1 MDIYVA
7 VDKAIDEVFKND
19 RYVLNL
25 YQLASSLRLK
35 RDDMSEFLHSSVAQ
49 ELKELVLQLDE
60 YLKGGRDSHH
70 QQLREAYGHIP
81 KPKARKI
88 KTYLYGILQDAVRYQ
103 HERRPGRRKKGS
115 K

>member
-25 YQLASSLRLK
+25 YKLATTLRLK
-35 RDDMSEFLHSSVAQ
+35 RDDMSEFLHSSVAG
-49 ELKELVLQLDE
+49 ELKNLVLELDE

-88 KTYLYGILQDAVRYQ
+88 RNYFYTMIQDAYRY
-103 HERRPGRRKKGS
+103 ERERKPGRKKA
-115 K
+115 

>member
-25 YQLASSLRLK
+25 YKLATTLRLK
-35 RDDMSEFLHSSVAQ
+35 RDDMSEFLHSSVAG
-49 ELKELVLQLDE
+49 ELKNLVLELDE

-88 KTYLYGILQDAVRYQ
+88 RNYLYGMIMDAYRY
-103 HERRPGRRKKGS
+103 ERDRKPGRKKA
-115 K
+115 

>member
-1 MDIYVA
+1 LDIYVA

-25 YQLASSLRLK
+25 YKLATTLRLK
-35 RDDMSEFLHSSVAQ
+35 RDDMSEFLHSSVAG
-49 ELKELVLQLDE
+49 ELKNLVLELDE

-70 QQLREAYGHIP
+70 QQLREAYGHIS

-88 KTYLYGILQDAVRYQ
+88 RNYLYGMIQDAYRY
-103 HERRPGRRKKGS
+103 ERDRKPGRKKA
-115 K
+115 

>member
-1 MDIYVA
+1 MEIYEA

-25 YQLASSLRLK
+25 YQLAKTLRLK
-35 RDDMSEFLHSSVAQ
+35 RDDMSEFLHSSVAG
-49 ELKELVLQLDE
+49 ELKNLVLESDE

-88 KTYLYGILQDAVRYQ
+88 RNYLYGMIMDAYRY
-103 HERRPGRRKKGS
+103 ERD
-115 K
+115 

>member
-25 YQLASSLRLK
+25 YQLATGLRLK
-35 RDDMSEFLHSSVAQ
+35 RKDMSEFLHSSVAG
-49 ELKELVLQLDE
+49 ELKNLVLELDE

-88 KTYLYGILQDAVRYQ
+88 RNYFYGMIQDAYRY
-103 HERRPGRRKKGS
+103 ERDRKPGRKKA
-115 K
+115 

>member
-7 VDKAIDEVFKND
+7 VDKAIDEVFEND
-19 RYVLNL
+19 RFVLNL
-25 YQLASSLRLK
+25 YQLATSMRLK
-35 RDDMSEFLHSSVAQ
+35 RNDMSEFLHSSVAG
-49 ELKELVLQLDE
+49 ELKNLVLELDE

-88 KTYLYGILQDAVRYQ
+88 RNYLYGMIMDAYRY
-103 HERRPGRRKKGS
+103 ERDRKPGRKKA
-115 K
+115 

>member
-25 YQLASSLRLK
+25 YKLATTLRLK
-35 RDDMSEFLHSSVAQ
+35 RDDMSEFLHSSVAG
-49 ELKELVLQLDE
+49 ELKNLVLELDE

-70 QQLREAYGHIP
+70 QQLREAYGHIS

-88 KTYLYGILQDAVRYQ
+88 RNYLYGMIQDAYRY
-103 HERRPGRRKKGS
+103 ERYRKTGRKKA
-115 K
+115 

>member
-25 YQLASSLRLK
+25 YKLATTLRLK
-35 RDDMSEFLHSSVAQ
+35 RDDMSEFLHSSVAG
-49 ELKELVLQLDE
+49 ELKNLVLELDE

-70 QQLREAYGHIP
+70 QQLREAYGHIS

-88 KTYLYGILQDAVRYQ
+88 RNYLYGMIQDLSLI
-103 HERRPGRRKKGS
+103 HI
-115 K
+115 

>member
-25 YQLASSLRLK
+25 YQLATGLRLK
-35 RDDMSEFLHSSVAQ
+35 RKDMSEFLHSSVAG
-49 ELKELVLQLDE
+49 ELKNLVLELDE

-70 QQLREAYGHIP
+70 QQLREAYGHIS

-88 KTYLYGILQDAVRYQ
+88 RNYLYGMIQDAYRY
-103 HERRPGRRKKGS
+103 ERDRKPGRKKA
-115 K
+115 

>member
-1 MDIYVA
+1 MDIYEA

-25 YQLASSLRLK
+25 YQLATTLRLK
-35 RDDMSEFLHSSVAQ
+35 RNDMSEFLHSSVAG
-49 ELKELVLQLDE
+49 ELKNTVLELDE

-88 KTYLYGILQDAVRYQ
+88 RNYLYGMIQDAYRY
-103 HERRPGRRKKGS
+103 ERDRKPGRKKA
-115 K
+115 

>member
-19 RYVLNL
+19 RFVLNF
-25 YQLASSLRLK
+25 YQLATSLRLK
-35 RDDMSEFLHSSVAQ
+35 REDMSEFLHSSVAR

-60 YLKGGRDSHH
+60 YLKGGRDNEH
-70 QQLREAYGHIP
+70 QQLREAYGHIS

-88 KTYLYGILQDAVRYQ
+88 RNYLYGMIQDAYRY
-103 HERRPGRRKKGS
+103 ERDRKPGRKKA
-115 K
+115 

>member
-25 YQLASSLRLK
+25 YKLATTLRLK
-35 RDDMSEFLHSSVAQ
+35 RDDMSEFLHSSVAG
-49 ELKELVLQLDE
+49 ELKNLVLELDE

-88 KTYLYGILQDAVRYQ
+88 RNYFYGMIQDAYRY
-103 HERRPGRRKKGS
+103 ERDRKPGRKKA
-115 K
+115 

>member
-25 YQLASSLRLK
+25 YQLATGLRLK
-35 RDDMSEFLHSSVAQ
+35 RKDMSEFLHSSVAG
-49 ELKELVLQLDE
+49 ELKNLVLELDE

-70 QQLREAYGHIP
+70 QQLREAYGHIS

-88 KTYLYGILQDAVRYQ
+88 RNYLYGMIQDAYRY
-103 HERRPGRRKKGS
+103 ERERKPGRKKA
-115 K
+115 

>member
-1 MDIYVA
+1 MDIYAA

-25 YQLASSLRLK
+25 YQFAKSLRLK
-35 RDDMSEFLHSSVAQ
+35 REEMTKFLHSSVAQ

-70 QQLREAYGHIP
+70 EQLRQAYGHIP

-88 KTYLYGILQDAVRYQ
+88 RNYLYGMIQDAYRY
-103 HERRPGRRKKGS
+103 ERDRKPGRKKA
-115 K
+115 

>member
-25 YQLASSLRLK
+25 YKLATTLRLK
-35 RDDMSEFLHSSVAQ
+35 RDDMSEFLHSSVAG
-49 ELKELVLQLDE
+49 ELKNLVLELDE

-70 QQLREAYGHIP
+70 QQLREAYGHIS

-88 KTYLYGILQDAVRYQ
+88 RNYLYGMIQDAYRY
-103 HERRPGRRKKGS
+103 ERDRKPGRKKA
-115 K
+115 

>member
-25 YQLASSLRLK
+25 YQLATGSRLK
-35 RDDMSEFLHSSVAQ
+35 RKDMSEFLHSSVAG
-49 ELKELVLQLDE
+49 ELKNTVLELDE

-88 KTYLYGILQDAVRYQ
+88 RNYLYGIIQDAYRY
-103 HERRPGRRKKGS
+103 ERDRKPGRKKA
-115 K
+115 

>member
-7 VDKAIDEVFKND
+7 VDKAIDEVMTRE

-25 YQLASSLRLK
+25 YQLATSLRLK
-35 RDDMSEFLHSSVAQ
+35 RDDMSEFLHSSVAV
-49 ELKELVLQLDE
+49 ELKNLVLELDE

-70 QQLREAYGHIP
+70 QQLREAYGHIS

-88 KTYLYGILQDAVRYQ
+88 RNYLYGMIQDAYRY
-103 HERRPGRRKKGS
+103 ERDRKPGRKKA
-115 K
+115 